1 MSTTLPMSDDYG
13 SVMGGK
19 LKLGKK
25 KKMNKRKLMRDD
37 EAEGETGETSNELNR
52 VAKDS
57 EAVDDEEAVDDG
69 LTDTQRRHK
78 QRLLDKEKAEIS
90 KFVAKTHR
98 QRVEEYNIKLANMT
112 EHNDLPR
119 VSAAGNG

>member
-1 MSTTLPMSDDYG
+1 MSDDYG
-13 SVMGGK
+13 SVMGGR

-25 KKMNKRKLMRDD
+25 KKSNKRKLIRDD
-37 EAEGETGETSNELNR
+37 AEGETVETENELNK
-52 VAKDS
+52 VVKDNDK
-57 EAVDDEEAVDDG
+57 AAADKAILDDG

-78 QRLLDKEKAEIS
+78 QRLREKEKAEIS
-90 KFVAKTHR
+90 KVVSKTHR
-98 QRVEEYNIKLANMT
+98 ERVEEYNIKLACMT